1 LVFFKIV
8 GISEQKLLNLLQKI
22 LGAGKI
28 VSKDEVMFICPFSHH
43 RKPKLAVNLVTQR
56 WQSWIDTNAKGRS
69 IYALFK
75 RLQVPSNYFTE
86 LSKIVKLPKNT
97 KTEDTEKQFISL
109 PYEYKKLS
117 EYRSELDYTKALNY
131 LKKRNIQSYDIE
143 RYDIGYCSDGDY
155 GGRIIVPSYDCDN
168 KLNYFLARDYTGSAY
183 LKYKNPPVSKDV
195 VVFENQINYEEPII
209 FCEGVFDAMA
219 IRRNAIALLG
229 KNIPNKL
236 KLKLIEHDVKE
247 ITIVLDNDAYKNAM
261 SMSESLMKENIKVR
275 LVRMEN
281 EDASDLGFQR
291 VITKIKNTKLLDF
304 GELMKQK
311 LCMS

>member
-1 LVFFKIV
+1 
-8 GISEQKLLNLLQKI
+8 
-22 LGAGKI
+22 
-28 VSKDEVMFICPFSHH
+28 
-43 RKPKLAVNLVTQR
+43 
-56 WQSWIDTNAKGRS
+56 
-69 IYALFK
+69 
-75 RLQVPSNYFTE
+75 
-86 LSKIVKLPKNT
+86 
-97 KTEDTEKQFISL
+97 
-109 PYEYKKLS
+109 
-117 EYRSELDYTKALNY
+117 
-131 LKKRNIQSYDIE
+131 
-143 RYDIGYCSDGDY
+143 
-155 GGRIIVPSYDCDN
+155 
-168 KLNYFLARDYTGSAY
+168 
-183 LKYKNPPVSKDV
+183 
-195 VVFENQINYEEPII
+195 
-209 FCEGVFDAMA
+209 MA